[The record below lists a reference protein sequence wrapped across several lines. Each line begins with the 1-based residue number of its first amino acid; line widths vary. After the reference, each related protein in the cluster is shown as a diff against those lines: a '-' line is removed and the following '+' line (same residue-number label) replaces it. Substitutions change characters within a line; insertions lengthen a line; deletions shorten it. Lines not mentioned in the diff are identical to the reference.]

1 MKKLSVLIVITIVSM
16 SFWSCSKNYLD
27 INTPNPN
34 LATNATPELIIT
46 NAMTTTAAIQVAN
59 TAITPMTFL
68 NGWMGIWAPSGSYA
82 QNSDDV
88 ASYKETTNYGNVLWG
103 YDYHNLEDYYTVEQ
117 SAIQEV
123 KPFYEAMAK
132 VMKAYVF
139 QQLVDMFGNVPYS
152 NAFQGT
158 LAITPTYDSAQSI
171 YLDIAKQCDSAV
183 TLMISPSAIGSASSD
198 IMFGG
203 NNSLWIQFANTLKLR
218 ILMRQTQIPG
228 QAAYITAEIA
238 KIVANGG
245 GFLTQDAVLGNIPG
259 QFAYANNNG
268 QQNPL
273 YGYFR
278 TITGLSTSGGQADYW
293 RASSYGINVLQSNAD
308 PRLPFIYSPDQSGVT
323 YTGSVLG
330 SPNNPPGQ
338 GTSSLGSGL
347 LVSASQPA
355 VLMSAAESNFLQ
367 AEAIVRG
374 YLTGDDGTL
383 EYNVGVQA
391 SFSYLGAGDATAY
404 LAQNNPNTKYGLATT
419 TQEKIAIIIR
429 QKWIAENGVTPFEI
443 WCDYRRL
450 GLPAEI
456 PLSIS
461 PYKAG
466 NTVPVR
472 LLYPVSEYTTNTAN
486 VNAQGN
492 IDYNNTKIFWNQ

>member
-1 MKKLSVLIVITIVSM
+1 MKKLSVLIVITIVSTI
-16 SFWSCSKNYLD
+16 FWGCSKNYLD

-34 LATNATPELIIT
+34 LATNVTPELIIT
-46 NAMTTTAAIQVAN
+46 NAMTTTAAIQVASG
-59 TAITPMTFL
+59 AQPMTFL

-88 ASYKETTNYGNVLWG
+88 ASYKETTNYGNILWG

-117 SAIQEV
+117 SSILQV

-158 LAITPTYDSAQSI
+158 IAITPKYDSAQNI
-171 YLDIAKQCDSAV
+171 YLDIASQCDSAV
-183 TLMISPSAIGSASSD
+183 ALMNSPSAIGAVSSD

-203 NNSLWIQFANTLKLR
+203 NNQLWIQFANTLKLR
-218 ILMRQTQIPG
+218 ILMRQTQMPG
-228 QAAYITAEIA
+228 QGAYITAEIA
-238 KIVANGG
+238 KIVNNAG
-245 GFLTQDAVLGNIPG
+245 GFLTQDAVLGTVPKG
-259 QFAYANNNG
+259 MQFANNSG
-268 QQNPL
+268 QQSPVW
-273 YGYFR
+273 GYFR
-278 TITGLSTSGGQADYW
+278 TITGQPTSGGQADYW

-338 GTSSLGSGL
+338 GTSSLGTGL

-367 AEAIVRG
+367 AEAIARG
-374 YLTGDDGTL
+374 YMSGDDAAA
-383 EYNVGVQA
+383 YSAGVQA
-391 SFSYLGAGDATAY
+391 SFNFLGAGDATAY
-404 LAQNNPNTKYGLATT
+404 LIQNNPNSNYSLATT
-419 TQEKIAIIIR
+419 TQAKIAVIVR

-443 WCDYRRL
+443 WADYRRL
-450 GLPAEI
+450 GLPADI

-492 IDYNNTKIFWNQ
+492 IDYNTTKIFWNQ

>member
-1 MKKLSVLIVITIVSM
+1 MKKLSVLIVITIVSII
-16 SFWSCSKNYLD
+16 FWSCSKNYLD

-59 TAITPMTFL
+59 GVAQPMTFL
-68 NGWMGIWAPSGSYA
+68 NGWMGIWANSGSYA

-88 ASYKETTNYGNVLWG
+88 ASYKETTNYGNTLWG

-117 SAIQEV
+117 SAVLQV
-123 KPFYEAMAK
+123 KPFYIAMAK

-158 LAITPTYDSAQSI
+158 IAITPTYDSAQNI
-171 YLDIAKQCDSAV
+171 YLDIARQCDSAV
-183 TLMISPSAIGSASSD
+183 VLMSSPSAIATTPSSD

-203 NNSLWIQFANTLKLR
+203 NTQLWIQFANTLKLR
-218 ILMRQTQIPG
+218 ILMRQTQMPG
-228 QAAYITAEIA
+228 QGAYITAEIA
-238 KIVANGG
+238 KIVANKG
-245 GFLTQDAVLGNIPG
+245 GFLTQDATLNPP
-259 QFAYANNNG
+259 YANNSG
-268 QQNPL
+268 QLSPVW
-273 YGYFR
+273 GYFR
-278 TITGLSTSGGQADYW
+278 TITGLQTSGGQGDYY

-323 YTGSVLG
+323 FTGCVLG
-330 SPNNPPGQ
+330 SPNNPPG
-338 GTSSLGSGL
+338 GGSSSLGSGL

-355 VLMSAAESNFLQ
+355 VLLSAAESNFLQ

-374 YLTGDDGTL
+374 YLPGDDGTL
-383 EYNVGVQA
+383 EYNAGVQA
-391 SFSYLGAGDATAY
+391 SFNFLGAGDATAY
-404 LAQNNPNTKYGLATT
+404 LAQSNPNTNYALATT
-419 TQEKIAIIIR
+419 TQEKIAVIMR

-450 GLPAEI
+450 GLPADI

>member
-1 MKKLSVLIVITIVSM
+1 
-16 SFWSCSKNYLD
+16 
-27 INTPNPN
+27 
-34 LATNATPELIIT
+34 
-46 NAMTTTAAIQVAN
+46 
-59 TAITPMTFL
+59 
-68 NGWMGIWAPSGSYA
+68 MGIWAPSGSYA

-117 SAIQEV
+117 SAIQLVE
-123 KPFYEAMAK
+123 PYYEAMAK

-139 QQLVDMFGNVPYS
+139 QQLVDMFGNVPYT
-152 NAFQGT
+152 NAFLGT
-158 LAITPTYDSAQSI
+158 IAITPTYDSAQSI

-183 TLMISPSAIGSASSD
+183 MLMSSPSAIGAPSSD

-203 NNSLWIQFANTLKLR
+203 SNALWIQFANTLKLR
-218 ILMRQTQIPG
+218 ILMRQTQMPG
-228 QAAYITAEIA
+228 QGAYITAEIA

-245 GFLTQDAVLGNIPG
+245 GFLTQDAVLNPP
-259 QFAYANNNG
+259 YANNNG

-278 TITGLSTSGGQADYW
+278 TITGLPTSGGQADYW

-338 GTSSLGSGL
+338 GTSSVGSGL
-347 LVSASQPA
+347 LVSAAQPA

-374 YLTGDDGTL
+374 YLPGDDGTL
-383 EYNVGVQA
+383 EYNAGVQA
-391 SFSYLGAGDATAY
+391 SFTYLGAGDATAY
-404 LAQNNPNTKYGLATT
+404 LGQNNPNTNFGLATT
-419 TQEKIAIIIR
+419 TQEKIAVIIR

-450 GLPAEI
+450 GLPADI